1 MGSLADRVQ
10 LLEQN
15 SMLSELNVRVGSMED
30 RLRELAANAE
40 AARMAA
46 EAARSMAEESTMQSE
61 TRARRL
67 QVDVDS
73 KVPMDMLESVVL
85 QKVGAAIA
93 KEKEGTKKIK
103 SAIKRIFSY
112 LEDTVNPACI
122 CHLSV
127 GTSESPLEFGK
138 ETMPRIFES
147 AERPCRRGTRPHGRP
162 SCRRLCRLRSSQRH
176 HGFALFFVAG
186 GFAFCVYNKTPSS
199 PQET

>member
-112 LEDTVNPACI
+112 LEDTVNPE
-122 CHLSV
+122 L
-127 GTSESPLEFGK
+127 G
-138 ETMPRIFES
+138 
-147 AERPCRRGTRPHGRP
+147 
-162 SCRRLCRLRSSQRH
+162 RLRKDVDEMRELLVHKGLMVLSGSSRP
-176 HGFALFFVAG
+176 VAVLETLIKIVG
-186 GFAFCVYNKTPSS
+186 SSS
-199 PQET
+199 PCSIDRFAVIPRLKCPSPIANRSPSTLHLCILDR